1 MVLEKN
7 MLKNE
12 KKMNKTNLRTI
23 KTHSQDHHN
32 AVPGPLKNM
41 LKNEKKSDQNQSQ
54 DHQKRVSKMKKN
66 MFKNEQKLF
75 KT

>member
-41 LKNEKKSDQNQSQ
+41 LKNEKKVIKTNLRTI
-54 DHQKRVSKMKKN
+54 KNVSRK
-66 MFKNEQKLF
+66 
-75 KT
+75 